1 MKAEQSNSLK
11 LKIILQLKLNVSENK
26 NNAHKCRIKGT
37 VMQFEKALIN
47 DRLRASK
54 VSWNSHFNCLWFC
67 SNLPVKFA
75 IFKKVAYCLT
85 VSIVFPV
92 YKQNFTAQ

>member
-11 LKIILQLKLNVSENK
+11 FKIILQLKLNVSENK
-26 NNAHKCRIKGT
+26 NNAHKCRIKGS

-54 VSWNSHFNCLWFC
+54 VS
-67 SNLPVKFA
+67 
-75 IFKKVAYCLT
+75 
-85 VSIVFPV
+85 
-92 YKQNFTAQ
+92 